1 LSRGFSKLFSRNF
14 LGEKHLPLWEFTN
27 PPLDYINIIPHPP
40 RKVNS
45 QNAQNRENYL
55 TKLCTAFL
63 LTNCVECGIIK
74 NSAQGARA
82 RAAIIPHLFDFV
94 NRQNVQ
100 KIRLIFV
107 QSAE

>member
-1 LSRGFSKLFSRNF
+1 MKVC
-14 LGEKHLPLWEFTN
+14 TN
-27 PPLDYINIIPHPP
+27 
-40 RKVNS
+40 
-45 QNAQNRENYL
+45 
-55 TKLCTAFL
+55 CL
-63 LTNCVECGIIK
+63 LTNCVGCGIIK